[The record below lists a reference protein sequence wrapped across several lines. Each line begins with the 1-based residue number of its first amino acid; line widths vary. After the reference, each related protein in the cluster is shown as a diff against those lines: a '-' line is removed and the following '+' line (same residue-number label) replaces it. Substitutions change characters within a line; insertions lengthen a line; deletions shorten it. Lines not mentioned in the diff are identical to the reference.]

1 MGFCDMRI
9 QKKDIIAWLC
19 LAAATLAALVL
30 ISARLCETH
39 LSVRYY
45 EVASEK
51 IMEPLRIVQLTDLH
65 GHVFGEANAEL
76 AELVAEQQPDL
87 IVMTGDMLD
96 KTDADASVVCEL
108 IRALQDVAPIYYCHG
123 NHEKTWMASTGIDLD
138 SQLTEAG
145 AIVLDT
151 AFADITVNGQPLR
164 IGGYHGYYR
173 YWGMLTKSKEQWAAE
188 DAFSDAFEDTEQ
200 FKLLLCHIPTGWID
214 WSLIDRACGSGSDG
228 PLPWRADPDS
238 VYRRIVCSVCWIFP
252 EVYGGNVWGRNGNRD
267 FVHRFIDQPRD
278 PPDQQLAPGGCGGFG
293 SCTVILMLEGLC
305 LWIRNLNISSIFW
318 GPVFGERRRGSRGK
332 WTGSGWCSWRRSIVC
347 PGSWAIWQ

>member
-1 MGFCDMRI
+1 MEFCDMRI

-51 IMEPLRIVQLTDLH
+51 ILEPLRIVQLTDLH

-108 IRALQDVAPIYYCHG
+108 IRALQGVAPIYYCHG
-123 NHEKTWMASTGIDLD
+123 NHEKTWMDTTGIVLD
-138 SQLTEAG
+138 PQLTEAG

-214 WSLIDRACGSGSDG
+214 WSLIDRAPVDLVLTGHYHGG
-228 PLPWRADPDS
+228 QI
-238 VYRRIVCSVCWIFP
+238 RIPFIGGLYAPYVGFFP
-252 EVYGGNVWGRNGNRD
+252 KYTEGMFEGEMGT
-267 FVHRFIDQPRD
+267 
-278 PPDQQLAPGGCGGFG
+278 A
-293 SCTVILMLEGLC
+293 ILSTGL
-305 LWIRNLNISSIFW
+305 ST
-318 GPVFGERRRGSRGK
+318 SRGIP
-332 WTGSGWCSWRRSIVC
+332 RINNLPQVVVADLV
-347 PGSWAIWQ
+347 PVQ